1 MGTTRAHRGALQQ
14 ATADAVEGAAR
25 VVRATRIPTRK
36 TILDFLTHQ
45 VLVNSVAWTAGLI
58 AAGVVTSLYEVRGL
72 RNLWGVAASGS
83 RTLVSG
89 EDYHSIMTVTSF
101 SAGLM
106 MMIFVRHFLLR
117 WIDELR
123 SVRLERVRG
132 ERVPSDVRSA
142 PVGSPV
148 PDFQGWEA
156 DHED

>member
-1 MGTTRAHRGALQQ
+1 MGTTRAHRGALRQ

-101 SAGLM
+101 SAGL
-106 MMIFVRHFLLR
+106 FRPLGARAGRARSLGRSLR
-117 WIDELR
+117 ARRLTRTGLR
-123 SVRLERVRG
+123 RLGGRSRG
-132 ERVPSDVRSA
+132 LNES
-142 PVGSPV
+142 
-148 PDFQGWEA
+148 
-156 DHED
+156 